1 MLKNRSQYVHIL
13 YIAIE
18 SAFLFRI
25 FSQCGHM
32 RSSLF
37 VFGRVYLPVS
47 MFILSTLIRIFVI
60 WDLYLVTIVHYS
72 QIHYSNNTLYLY
84 IMAKICARMS
94 RIFFV
99 NFEKENVLKIS

>member
-1 MLKNRSQYVHIL
+1 MLKNRSLYVHIL
-13 YIAIE
+13 YIAIG

-47 MFILSTLIRIFVI
+47 MFILSILIRIFVI
-60 WDLYLVTIVHYS
+60 WDLYLGTIVHYS

-84 IMAKICARMS
+84 IMAKYVHECQG
-94 RIFFV
+94 FFLSI
-99 NFEKENVLKIS
+99 LKKKMF